1 MYRWASL
8 IVLIAI
14 ILVIG
19 VLFFR
24 ILASFFVPL
33 FMATILVVVF
43 QPVYRWILAKC
54 KGRTRTSALL
64 TTIAAMLIVFLP
76 MVIVVV
82 LAVSEGVALVS
93 KTGLEDVPK
102 RIQELRVK
110 LHLDMP
116 YEYDIRRVELAM
128 AALVK
133 DASSNQLVENRK
145 IDNTIDALRELIAV
159 LNSEHANHK
168 DRLEQIV
175 ETLNSAKSRD
185 EEKTDGDQ
193 QGDARRDDEKTT
205 FDQQADIR
213 SAQITFQQFKTEIM
227 GGPLWRSVKE
237 FANPSESERQAM
249 TENLI
254 TLMQDKVLPVGG
266 ATIGV
271 IVQWIMGA
279 CITAIALYF
288 FLADGPKMV
297 ETIMRLS
304 PLDDKYEQELL
315 REFSVAS
322 RAVVLATLLAAAAQ
336 GVLAGIGFWVAGVE
350 SVFLLGLLTALFGI
364 VPFVGATAVWGP
376 VALWLFFVEERMW
389 AAILLGVYG
398 AVVVSQIDN
407 LVKPL
412 VLHGQSQLHPLLAL
426 LSVLGGVQS
435 LGPVGILVGPMI
447 VVCMQTLL
455 NMLQREL
462 VSLDA
467 RRVKK
472 AT

>member
-8 IVLIAI
+8 VVLIAF

-19 VLFFR
+19 ALFFR
-24 ILASFFVPL
+24 ILAAFFVPL
-33 FMATILVVVF
+33 FMATIMVVVF

-54 KGRTRTSALL
+54 RGRTRTAALL
-64 TTIAAMLIVFLP
+64 TTISAMLIVFIP

-82 LAVSEGVALVS
+82 MAVGEGIDLVS
-93 KTGLEDVPK
+93 RTGLDDVPK
-102 RIQELRVK
+102 RLQALRVK
-110 LHLDMP
+110 LHLDIP
-116 YEYDIRRVELAM
+116 YEYDIRRVDLAM

-133 DASSNQLVENRK
+133 DSASNELIDNKK
-145 IDNTIDALRELIAV
+145 IDNTSAALRELIAV
-159 LNSEHANHK
+159 LNQEHAKTK
-168 DRLEQIV
+168 DRLEQII
-175 ETLNSAKSRD
+175 ETLNAAKSP
-185 EEKTDGDQ
+185 EKEQIAEG
-193 QGDARRDDEKTT
+193 AEKTT
-205 FDQQADIR
+205 FDQQADFR
-213 SAQITFQQFKTEIM
+213 SAQLTFQQFKTEIM
-227 GGPLWRSVKE
+227 GGPIWRRVKE
-237 FANPSESERQAM
+237 FTNPSESERQAM
-249 TENLI
+249 TESAIKFAQDNL
-254 TLMQDKVLPVGG
+254 LPMGG
-266 ATIGV
+266 ATLGK
-271 IVQWIMGA
+271 IVHWVVGI
-279 CITAIALYF
+279 CITAVALYF

-336 GVLAGIGFWVAGVE
+336 GILAGLGFWVARVN

-364 VPFVGATAVWGP
+364 VPFVGATAVWVP
-376 VALWLFFVEERMW
+376 VALWLFFVEERTW
-389 AAILLGVYG
+389 AAILLAIYG

-426 LSVLGGVQS
+426 ISVLGGVQA
-435 LGPVGILVGPMI
+435 LGPIGILIGPMI
-447 VVCMQTLL
+447 VVCLQTLL
-455 NMLQREL
+455 SMLQREL